1 VIFEIY
7 RELFLITTLISL
19 LCSMS
24 FLTIVPTAA
33 KADDKCQVIL
43 RAPPMPM
50 VSCIAPEKENC
61 NVLPLAG
68 MDYVTVCSKS

>member
-1 VIFEIY
+1 
-7 RELFLITTLISL
+7 
-19 LCSMS
+19 MS

-33 KADDKCQVIL
+33 NADDKCQVIL

-68 MDYVTVCSKS
+68 MDYVTDCSKS